1 MKKVTVDLDIA
12 VSHQISTPGFS
23 GINEYSIVDGDQEN
37 GKIEWSEKFPES
49 TRAHEFR
56 EHFERLAR
64 KASYAIA
71 KKENNPQYGCPYFVV
86 NWQSMKVEHL
96 PETVVEIQDN
106 SLTIHDNKLHIRDL
120 VGLRGKTKVNRND
133 INRIIGEI
141 PDSEFFLDSFFNGLK
156 SNNPKAKFFHFFVII
171 ECIEGSKEYKDMF
184 SNNNLF
190 SSDESKKVK
199 KFAESFDNRKKG
211 VILESLKRT
220 KYNRKKKL
228 LLLLESK
235 NLEVLNNGTINEDDL
250 GRILNMR
257 NSLFHSSSSF
267 DEELLYLKLFPLVR
281 EIVGKIQQE

>member
-23 GINEYSIVDGDQEN
+23 GINEYSIVDGDHEY
-37 GKIEWSEKFPES
+37 GKIVYSKDFPES
-49 TRAHEFR
+49 TSDDEFR

-71 KKENNPQYGCPYFVV
+71 KKENNPHYGCPYFVV
-86 NWQSMKVEHL
+86 NWQSMTVAHI
-96 PETVVEIQDN
+96 PETIVEIQDN
-106 SLTIHDNKLHIRDL
+106 SVSVHEQLPIRDF
-120 VGLRGKTKVNRND
+120 VGLTGKTKVKLDD
-133 INRIIGEI
+133 IKRTIGEI

-171 ECIEGSKEYKDMF
+171 ECIEGSKEYKFMF
-184 SNNNLF
+184 SKNNLF
-190 SSDESKKVK
+190 SVEESEKVRE
-199 KFAESFDNRKKG
+199 FAEGFDNRKKG
-211 VILESLKRT
+211 VILESLNRT
-220 KYNRKKKL
+220 ENNRRKKL

-235 NLEVLNNGTINEDDL
+235 NLEVLNNGTIGEDDL

-267 DEELLYLKLFPLVR
+267 DENLLYLKLFPLVR
-281 EIVGKIQQE
+281 EIVGKIKQE